1 LCPFKRERHAGWK
14 RHRHRN
20 SEQPW
25 RAGCTAL
32 NRTPKVN
39 GRSGRRKQRWKRNSR
54 ARELRIEGSSFGR
67 RSVES
72 QQPRRTYT
80 LSPEAAEAVERHRER
95 AQPDIIDQIRE
106 AMREDGVRDRD
117 MPSHAH
123 LEAQLQNL
131 RAKIAKQRL
140 SSYAYEP
147 LSEAQQL
154 AREWQAM
161 QRSQERGMGR
171 GR

>member
-1 LCPFKRERHAGWK
+1 
-14 RHRHRN
+14 
-20 SEQPW
+20 
-25 RAGCTAL
+25 
-32 NRTPKVN
+32 
-39 GRSGRRKQRWKRNSR
+39 
-54 ARELRIEGSSFGR
+54 
-67 RSVES
+67 
-72 QQPRRTYT
+72 
-80 LSPEAAEAVERHRER
+80 
-95 AQPDIIDQIRE
+95 
-106 AMREDGVRDRD
+106 MREDGVRDRD

-131 RAKIAKQRL
+131 RAKIAKKRL